1 MTAFAEL
8 TGNKVYLAGPM
19 RGYPEHNAPA
29 FREAAQWLRL
39 QGTEVISP
47 VELDESEGLDLNDSY
62 SDEEVGDFLRRDLI
76 SFLTGEVDAIVVLPG
91 WEESQGAAL
100 EVHVA
105 RETGLPIYSY
115 PDGELVKAPTKYR
128 PPTDETIA
136 ETAQRLVGGDRQ
148 QDYGHPID
156 DFQRT
161 AGVIN
166 ALFATEFEA
175 RDIPLLMIA
184 VKLSRIIQSPEKRDS
199 LVDLVGYAL
208 TREMVA
214 EREGRPL
221 R

>member
-1 MTAFAEL
+1 MTPFD
-8 TGNKVYLAGPM
+8 NIKHHKIYLAGPM
-19 RGYPEHNAPA
+19 RGYDENNAPA
-29 FREAAQWLRL
+29 FREATQWLRL
-39 QGTEVISP
+39 HGIDVVSP
-47 VELDESEGLDLNDSY
+47 VELDEAEGVDLSADY
-62 SDEEVGDFLRRDLI
+62 TEEEVGQFLRRDLL
-76 SFLTGEVDAIVVLPG
+76 SFLRGEVDAIVVLPG
-91 WEESQGAAL
+91 WEQSQGAAL

-115 PDGELVKAPTKYR
+115 PDGEQVKAPTKYR

-136 ETAQRLVGGDRQ
+136 ETALRLVGGDRQ
-148 QDYGHPID
+148 EQYGHPIE
-156 DFQRT
+156 DFART

-166 ALFATEFEA
+166 ALYGTEFEA
-175 RDIPLLMIA
+175 RDIPTLMIA